1 MSIKIYLPIDYFS
14 LKERTNLYGQVQIN
28 EDNVVVYYVVD
39 AIDFDFN
46 SKSME
51 HGTTS
56 DLRFLGSILCSDTC
70 AEQQNIYHQLDMRI
84 CFTYDRNEPNISLG
98 YIGIT
103 PEHLTKI
110 KIILYHKKIVQGL
123 YVHDE
128 NTLEQPPEGRG
139 SSNCDFLEL
148 FRLVQPEVG
157 SHRPRNKVLKSGLHL
172 LHLVADAPIQLFK
185 YTAENVFINNIMVH
199 TTVYKHFKE
208 WQLICDKSS
217 RRKNIALDRM
227 LGILLMVIMFSLV
240 TPPGDILIQISHGI
254 INQLYSLLNVLE
266 GSPIGLKLNIHLNNF
281 FLDCFKYHIQLWSMF
296 LDLIEPIVRQVFLA
310 IGVFGCLGFTFQI
323 ALLADLIS
331 IVALHS
337 HCFHIYTKVLYKVEK
352 KGLSVL
358 WQVVRG
364 NRYNI
369 LKRRIEAQN
378 YMDRQLYLATIFF
391 SAILFLFPTT
401 LVYYV
406 VFAVLKSLT
415 HATLGIFEFVRRQL
429 LFFPLEVCLKWLRKE
444 LHEIDCLKIE
454 DVALHTQ
461 AFLLHKRYKIDVA
474 VYKIRV

>member
-1 MSIKIYLPIDYFS
+1 MSIKIYLPIDYFT
-14 LKERTNLYGQVQIN
+14 LKKPTNLYGQVQIN
-28 EDNVVVYYVVD
+28 EDVVYYVVD
-39 AIDFDFN
+39 AVDFDFN
-46 SKSME
+46 TASME
-51 HGTTS
+51 HGTIS
-56 DLRFLGSILCSDTC
+56 NLRFLGSILCSDTC
-70 AEQQNIYHQLDMRI
+70 AEKPNIYHQLDMRI
-84 CFTYDRNEPNISLG
+84 CFTYDKKEPNISLG

-103 PEHLTKI
+103 PEHLKQI
-110 KIILYHKKIVQGL
+110 KIILYHKKKVQDL
-123 YVHDE
+123 FVNDE
-128 NTLEQPPEGRG
+128 STLDQPSG
-139 SSNCDFLEL
+139 SGGSDCDFLEL
-148 FRLVQPEVG
+148 FRLAQSEVAI
-157 SHRPRNKVLKSGLHL
+157 HKPKNRALKSGLHL
-172 LHLVADAPIQLFK
+172 LLLVADAPIQLFK
-185 YTAENVFINNIMVH
+185 YTAENVFINNIMGH
-199 TTVYKHFKE
+199 TT
-208 WQLICDKSS
+208 
-217 RRKNIALDRM
+217 
-227 LGILLMVIMFSLV
+227 
-240 TPPGDILIQISHGI
+240 GI

-331 IVALHS
+331 IVSLHS

-369 LKRRIEAQN
+369 LKGRIEAHN

-406 VFAVLKSLT
+406 VFAFLKSLT
-415 HATLGIFEFVRRQL
+415 HATLAIFEFFRRKL

-454 DVALHTQ
+454 DVALPAKT
-461 AFLLHKRYKIDVA
+461 FLLHKHYKINVA

>member
-1 MSIKIYLPIDYFS
+1 MSIKIYLPIDYFT
-14 LKERTNLYGQVQIN
+14 LKKPTNLYGQVQIN
-28 EDNVVVYYVVD
+28 EDVVYYVVD
-39 AIDFDFN
+39 AVDFDFN
-46 SKSME
+46 TASME
-51 HGTTS
+51 HGTIS
-56 DLRFLGSILCSDTC
+56 NLRFLGSILCSDTC
-70 AEQQNIYHQLDMRI
+70 AEKPNIYHQLDMRI
-84 CFTYDRNEPNISLG
+84 CFTYDKKEPNISLG

-103 PEHLTKI
+103 PEHLKQI
-110 KIILYHKKIVQGL
+110 KIILYHKKKVQDL
-123 YVHDE
+123 FVNDE
-128 NTLEQPPEGRG
+128 STLDQPSGGGG
-139 SSNCDFLEL
+139 SDCDFLEL
-148 FRLVQPEVG
+148 FRLAQSEVAI
-157 SHRPRNKVLKSGLHL
+157 HKPKNRALKSGLHL
-172 LHLVADAPIQLFK
+172 LLLVADAPIQLFK
-185 YTAENVFINNIMVH
+185 YTAENVFINNIMGH

-208 WQLICDKSS
+208 WQSTCDKGN
-217 RRKNIALDRM
+217 RMKNIVLDRV
-227 LGILLMVIMFSLV
+227 LGILLMVVMFSLV
-240 TPPGDILIQISHGI
+240 TPPGDFLIQISHGI

-331 IVALHS
+331 IVSLHS

-369 LKRRIEAQN
+369 LKGRIEAHN

-406 VFAVLKSLT
+406 VFAFLKSLT
-415 HATLGIFEFVRRQL
+415 HATLAIFEFFRRKL
-429 LFFPLEVCLKWLRKE
+429 LFFPLEVCLKWLRNE

-454 DVALHTQ
+454 DVALPAKT
-461 AFLLHKRYKIDVA
+461 FLLHKRYKINVG